1 MTWRH
6 SDISIEMVDED
17 SSDPIVTLEITTPVG
32 VITVM
37 AEFRL
42 MGRIVGVKG
51 AHIESRG
58 ISRNDIGVPNLRVI
72 AQTAMEIFDYDG
84 IVIEGAIR
92 ATGCQPGPST
102 SYPPVHPKSSRL
114 KEASGERSERSTP
127 SLHCVGVA

>member
-6 SDISIEMVDED
+6 STISIEMVDED

-37 AEFRL
+37 ADFRL

-58 ISRNDIGVPNLRVI
+58 ILPNDIGISNLRVI
-72 AQTAMEIFDYDG
+72 AQTAMDDYDG

-92 ATGCQPGPST
+92 ATGANPGHRPRT
-102 SYPPVHPKSSRL
+102 LRFTRSR
-114 KEASGERSERSTP
+114 RD
-127 SLHCVGVA
+127 